1 MSAPETCRSGLGRS
15 RCGVKSPGWGGNV
28 SICQV
33 VTLSGDPTT
42 IPGPG
47 VVSRA
52 RGGVAM
58 SQYARW
64 SPAPPTLVMIIFMG
78 TRCRLQHTSAIYSY
92 NYPPLPA
99 LCLPSICTN
108 NLQILPLVA
117 PTVIIATAMGTS
129 QTLFLLGVF

>member
-1 MSAPETCRSGLGRS
+1 MVAKAPLDFRIARATEMFQVRCKCCRLQGPVDL
-15 RCGVKSPGWGGNV
+15 VWAA
-28 SICQV
+28 
-33 VTLSGDPTT
+33 
-42 IPGPG
+42 PG

-117 PTVIIATAMGTS
+117 PTVIIATTDCLSVMGSS
-129 QTLFLLGVF
+129 QTLFLLDV